1 MGTITGGNTHLK
13 TASFGVQIR
22 CGQREKNPVLRDAK
36 SV

>member
-22 CGQREKNPVLRDAK
+22 CGQREKNPVQTEVK